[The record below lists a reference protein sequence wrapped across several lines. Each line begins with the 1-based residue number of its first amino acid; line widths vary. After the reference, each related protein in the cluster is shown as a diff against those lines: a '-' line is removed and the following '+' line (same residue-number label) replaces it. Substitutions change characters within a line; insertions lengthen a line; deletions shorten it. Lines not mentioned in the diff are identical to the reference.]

1 MRFNPKARLDTS
13 RMGDAGRGRRGGG
26 LGGGGGSI
34 PIPGGLRA
42 GGGIGGVIIVVL
54 FLVLTQC
61 LDNGSSPTGD
71 GGLDPSRMADT
82 GRYQSCRSGA
92 DANDSPD
99 CARVAVENSL
109 YNYWNGALPDQTNVR
124 FEGEKRVETF
134 TGSIGTGCGQATSA
148 VGPFY
153 CPNDRTIYLD
163 TTFFKAVLQK
173 QLNGPS
179 GAFVE
184 PYVLAHEYG
193 HHIQNLLGT
202 MGRVKTQQGPASD
215 SVRLELQADCFAG
228 MWAKNATTVE
238 DASGQV
244 LLASLTDSDIQQ
256 AIDAA
261 TAVGDDRIQ
270 EESGGRVNPEQW
282 THGSAKSRVKWFR
295 TGFDQGS
302 VDACNT
308 FDTDNL

>member
-13 RMGDAGRGRRGGG
+13 RMGDAGRRGGG
-26 LGGGGGSI
+26 GRGGSI

-42 GGGIGGVIIVVL
+42 GGGIGGLIIVVL

-61 LDNGSSPTGD
+61 LDNGSSPAGG
-71 GGLDPSRMADT
+71 GGLDTSRMADT
-82 GRYQSCRSGA
+82 GRYQQCRTGA
-92 DANDSPD
+92 DANHSAD

-109 YNYWNGALPDQTNVR
+109 YDYWNGALPDQTNVR
-124 FEGEKRVETF
+124 FEGECGVETF
-134 TGSIGTGCGQATSA
+134 SGAIATGCGRATSD

-153 CPNDRTIYLD
+153 CPNDRSIYLD
-163 TTFFKAVLQK
+163 TTFFRAVLQG

-202 MGRVKTQQGPASD
+202 MSRVKTQQGPTSD

-228 MWAKNATTVE
+228 MWAKNATTTE
-238 DASGQV
+238 DATGQV
-244 LLASLTDSDIQQ
+244 LLESLSDADIQQ
-256 AIDAA
+256 AIKAA

-282 THGSAKSRVKWFR
+282 THGSAQSRVKWFR

-302 VDACNT
+302 VDACDT
-308 FDTDNL
+308 FHTDHL